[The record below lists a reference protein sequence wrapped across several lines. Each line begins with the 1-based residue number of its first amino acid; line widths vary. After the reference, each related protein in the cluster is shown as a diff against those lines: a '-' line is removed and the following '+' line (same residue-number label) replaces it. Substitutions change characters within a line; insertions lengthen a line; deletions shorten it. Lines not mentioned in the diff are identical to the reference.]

1 MTYPRPGNH
10 PYAVHGQLVQA
21 CFSLGAATGKRLD
34 FRGGQVGVPAS
45 LEGEESP
52 AHTSS
57 NFLSPSRGP
66 FSLEHTGF
74 RSPVPSFERGSG
86 VSPQS
91 GFPGVLWPSFHG
103 PQSFGWVET
112 GVRPVYPQHLP
123 STQTFPHGNG
133 WIHQGF
139 HSPWGLG
146 YLHRSQGRLFS
157 SAHSRGGQEVSPF
170 CLEGSGLSVSGSPVW
185 FGPSPVAFYEGHQG
199 SLHRGETPRYS
210 STCLPGRLASSGS
223 FSVSVPSTLSVC
235 AQPLHETRFCVERR
249 KIRAGTVAEVL
260 YLGIQFDSV
269 SWTVIPSHQRLFR
282 LQETLLLIMSLREA
296 SARVLASLLG
306 MMESLS
312 LLFPLGRLHKR
323 QFQRFFLIEWGRTGK
338 SWSHHI
344 PLDDQFSLAVAQ
356 WQDQSWLTQGVPIA
370 PPQAQEILF
379 TDASQVGWGAHMG
392 DLTASGTWPPCLAQ
406 AHINLLELEAV
417 WMALKAFVEA
427 AEGKH
432 VLLNTDNTTVAAYV
446 NKQGGAHSF
455 TLSERVEAMPLWC
468 QDRRILLS
476 AKYVPGKLNILADAL
491 SRAHMILPTEW
502 TVVHRVL
509 EPIWVAWFKP
519 QIDLFATRFSRRLPL
534 FVSPVPDP
542 QAWAVDAL
550 SLPWTNLLGYAFPPF
565 PILGKVIRKASIERA
580 TLILVAPKW
589 EGQPWYPDLLDLVHE
604 NPIPLR
610 IGLKGLVQPR
620 TGVPHANPAV
630 LNLHAWLVCGNRCG
644 HVAPQRM

>member
-1 MTYPRPGNH
+1 MQSTGSLSRH
-10 PYAVHGQLVQA
+10 VLAWEQL
-21 CFSLGAATGKRLD
+21 
-34 FRGGQVGVPAS
+34 PAS
-45 LEGEESP
+45 DWTLGVVRS
-52 AHTSS
+52 
-57 NFLSPSRGP
+57 
-66 FSLEHTGF
+66 GF
-74 RSPVPSFERGSG
+74 RLPWRERKAPLTRVPISFPPPGDPSAWNTLDLEVQSLLSKGAVELVHNQDSP
-86 VSPQS
+86 
-91 GFPGVLWPSFHG
+91 GF
-103 PQSFGWVET
+103 
-112 GVRPVYPQHLP
+112 Y
-123 STQTFPHGNG
+123 
-133 WIHQGF
+133 
-139 HSPWGLG
+139 
-146 YLHRSQGRLFS
+146 GRLFTVPKAS
-157 SAHSRGGQEVSPF
+157 GGWRPVLDLSTLNTYLVHRHFRMETAGSIRDSIRPGDWAISIDLRDAYFHLLIHEADRKFLRFVWKGQVFQFRAVPFGLAPAPWLFTKVTKDLCTVVRRQGIRLRVYLDDWLLLARSASQCQAHSQFVLNLCMRLGFVLNDEKSE
-170 CLEGSGLSVSGSPVW
+170 LI
-185 FGPSPVAFYEGHQG
+185 PSQKF
-199 SLHRGETPRYS
+199 
-210 STCLPGRLASSGS
+210 
-223 FSVSVPSTLSVC
+223 
-235 AQPLHETRFCVERR
+235 
-249 KIRAGTVAEVL
+249 L
-260 YLGIQFDSV
+260 YFGIQFDSV
-269 SWTVIPSHQRLFR
+269 NWTVIPSPQRLFR

-312 LLFPLGRLHKR
+312 LLLPLGRLHKR

-455 TLSERVEAMPLWC
+455 TLSKRVEAMLLWC

-476 AKYVPGKLNILADAL
+476 AKYVSGKLNILADAL

-509 EPIWVAWFKP
+509 EPILVAWFKP

>member
-282 LQETLLLIMSLREA
+282 LQETLLLIMSLRES

-306 MMESLS
+306 M
-312 LLFPLGRLHKR
+312 
-323 QFQRFFLIEWGRTGK
+323 
-338 SWSHHI
+338 
-344 PLDDQFSLAVAQ
+344 
-356 WQDQSWLTQGVPIA
+356 
-370 PPQAQEILF
+370 
-379 TDASQVGWGAHMG
+379 
-392 DLTASGTWPPCLAQ
+392 
-406 AHINLLELEAV
+406 LELC
-417 WMALKAFVEA
+417 L
-427 AEGKH
+427 
-432 VLLNTDNTTVAAYV
+432 
-446 NKQGGAHSF
+446 SF
-455 TLSERVEAMPLWC
+455 FR
-468 QDRRILLS
+468 
-476 AKYVPGKLNILADAL
+476 
-491 SRAHMILPTEW
+491 
-502 TVVHRVL
+502 
-509 EPIWVAWFKP
+509 
-519 QIDLFATRFSRRLPL
+519 
-534 FVSPVPDP
+534 
-542 QAWAVDAL
+542 
-550 SLPWTNLLGYAFPPF
+550 
-565 PILGKVIRKASIERA
+565 
-580 TLILVAPKW
+580 
-589 EGQPWYPDLLDLVHE
+589 
-604 NPIPLR
+604 
-610 IGLKGLVQPR
+610 
-620 TGVPHANPAV
+620 
-630 LNLHAWLVCGNRCG
+630 
-644 HVAPQRM
+644 

>member
-1 MTYPRPGNH
+1 MDSYPFPST
-10 PYAVHGQLVQA
+10 P
-21 CFSLGAATGKRLD
+21 F
-34 FRGGQVGVPAS
+34 PAS
-45 LEGEESP
+45 GNP
-52 AHTSS
+52 SS
-57 NFLSPSRGP
+57 HYVVAGILR
-66 FSLEHTGF
+66 
-74 RSPVPSFERGSG
+74 
-86 VSPQS
+86 
-91 GFPGVLWPSFHG
+91 
-103 PQSFGWVET
+103 
-112 GVRPVYPQHLP
+112 
-123 STQTFPHGNG
+123 
-133 WIHQGF
+133 
-139 HSPWGLG
+139 
-146 YLHRSQGRLFS
+146 
-157 SAHSRGGQEVSPF
+157 
-170 CLEGSGLSVSGSPVW
+170 SGSC
-185 FGPSPVAFYEGHQG
+185 
-199 SLHRGETPRYS
+199 L
-210 STCLPGRLASSGS
+210 STRHVGA
-223 FSVSVPSTLSVC
+223 
-235 AQPLHETRFCVERR
+235 
-249 KIRAGTVAEVL
+249 
-260 YLGIQFDSV
+260 
-269 SWTVIPSHQRLFR
+269 
-282 LQETLLLIMSLREA
+282 
-296 SARVLASLLG
+296 
-306 MMESLS
+306 LS
-312 LLFPLGRLHKR
+312 LLLPLGRLHKR

-455 TLSERVEAMPLWC
+455 TLSKRVEAMILWC

-550 SLPWTNLLGYAFPPF
+550 SLPWTNFLGYAFPPF